1 MKFNLDT
8 AEIFVPD
15 GLPAEEALART
26 THMAVGAHQDDIEIM
41 AFDGILKC
49 FQRDDKWFCGVVVTN
64 GSGSPRDDL
73 YKDYTDEAMQAV
85 RRKEQKK
92 AAVIGEYAAQVLL
105 DYPSSAV
112 KDGSNKSPVEDI
124 GLLLKAAKPE
134 VVYTHNLA
142 DKHDTHVAVAL
153 RVIGAIRI
161 LPATERPQRL
171 YGCEIWRDLDWMVDA
186 DKVVFDCSAHENLQ
200 AALLGVFD
208 SQICGGKRYDLA
220 TMGRRRA
227 NATYYASHS
236 IDVTTGMTFAMDL
249 TPLIEDPAKGIQ
261 AYVREFIDR
270 FAEEAVERLAKLQKN
285 WGAILDLP
293 SIG

>member
-1 MKFNLDT
+1 MMFKLNT
-8 AEIFVPD
+8 AQLFVPD

-26 THMAVGAHQDDIEIM
+26 THMAVGAHQDDLEIM

-49 FQRDDKWFCGVVVTN
+49 FQQEDKWFTGVVVTN

-73 YKDYTDEAMQAV
+73 YKDYTDEAMRAV
-85 RRKEQKK
+85 RVKEQKK

-112 KDGSNKSPVEDI
+112 KDGSSKDPVEDI
-124 GLLLKAAKPE
+124 ALLLKMAQPQ

-153 RVIGAIRI
+153 KVIEAIRG
-161 LPATERPQRL
+161 LPETARPQRV
-171 YGCEIWRDLDWMVDA
+171 YGCEIWRDLDWMLDE
-186 DKVVFDCSAHENLQ
+186 DKVLFDCSPHENLQ

-220 TMGRRRA
+220 TLGRRRA
-227 NATYYASHS
+227 NATYYASHET
-236 IDVTTGMTFAMDL
+236 DVATGLTFAMDL
-249 TPLIEDPAKGIQ
+249 TLLIEDPAKDIA
-261 AYVREFIDR
+261 AYVQGYIDR
-270 FAEEAVERLAKLQKN
+270 FAQGVRQRLLKLV
-285 WGAILDLP
+285 
-293 SIG
+293 